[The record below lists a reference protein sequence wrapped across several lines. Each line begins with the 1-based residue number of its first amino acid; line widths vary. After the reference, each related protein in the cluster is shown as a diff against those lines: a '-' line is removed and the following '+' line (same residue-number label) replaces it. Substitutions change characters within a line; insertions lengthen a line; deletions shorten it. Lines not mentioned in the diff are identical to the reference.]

1 MMAKG
6 HEDFSRTHDV
16 KASSNRAFGWVFV
29 AVFAIIGA
37 WPLLSGGTLHWWS
50 LITAGVILLITMVAP
65 ALLALPN
72 RLWLRFGLA
81 LNRIISPVVL
91 AFLFYV
97 VVTPMGALM
106 RLFGKDNLRLSRSE
120 TDGSYWI
127 KRDPPGPKPDS
138 LHHQF

>member
-1 MMAKG
+1 MMAKS

-37 WPLLSGGTLHWWS
+37 WPLFFGGAMRGWS
-50 LITAGVILLITMVAP
+50 IITAAALLLVTLLAP

-72 RLWLRFGLA
+72 RLWLRLGLL
-81 LNRIISPVVL
+81 LNRIVSPVVL
-91 AFLFYV
+91 GFLFYI

-106 RLFGKDNLRLSRSE
+106 RLFGKDNLRLSRGNGES
-120 TDGSYWI
+120 SYWI
-127 KRDPPGPKPDS
+127 RRNPPGPKPDS
-138 LHHQF
+138 LNHQF